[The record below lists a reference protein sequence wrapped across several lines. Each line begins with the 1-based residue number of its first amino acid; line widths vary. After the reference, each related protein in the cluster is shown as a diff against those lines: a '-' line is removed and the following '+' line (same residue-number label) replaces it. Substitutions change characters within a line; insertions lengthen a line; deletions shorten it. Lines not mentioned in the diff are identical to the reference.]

1 MMRNPK
7 LLPCVDL
14 DFIERVIE
22 KGHAAPKQSNMIASK
37 ILNFDT
43 LLLMSA
49 ALVHDRPFV

>member
-22 KGHAAPKQSNMIASK
+22 KGHAAPKQSNIIASK

-43 LLLMSA
+43 LLLMFDY
-49 ALVHDRPFV
+49 LEYDRPFV